1 MFLNFILAIF
11 LSALISYLLTPKVRN
26 FFISRGFVED
36 PKLKNKKTG
45 NATALK
51 PVPRGGGLPVF
62 IAILITS
69 LIFLPLDHHLITIL
83 AAALFTVIIGLID
96 DIKDISPHFRL
107 FCNFLSA
114 IAIVSAGIG
123 INYISNPFGGVINL
137 SFLPASL
144 LAIFWIVW
152 STNTVGWAAGVE
164 GQLPG
169 FVAISAIFIG
179 ILGLRYAV
187 DTLQWPVIILAGAVA
202 GAYLGFLPFNFFPQ
216 SIMPGYSAKS
226 LAGFFLSL
234 LSILSGAKLATL
246 IFLLGIPMID
256 AFLVIIRRLLR
267 HQSIF
272 VSDGSHFHH
281 QLLKLGWSRSQIAIF
296 YWAVTLSLGLL
307 SLFLNSQQKFYALFG
322 LLLIFSALIT
332 TISRRTL

>member
-1 MFLNFILAIF
+1 MLLNFILAIF

-26 FFISRGFVED
+26 FFISQGFVED
-36 PKLKNKKTG
+36 PLVKNKKTG

-51 PVPRGGGLPVF
+51 PVPRGGGLPIF
-62 IAILITS
+62 LAILVTS
-69 LIFLPLDHHLITIL
+69 LIFLPLDHHLLTIL
-83 AAALFTVIIGLID
+83 AAAFFTVVIGLID

-107 FCNFLSA
+107 FCNFLA
-114 IAIVSAGIG
+114 AVAIVSAGIG

-202 GAYLGFLPFNFFPQ
+202 GSYLGFLPFNFSPQ

-256 AFLVIIRRLLR
+256 AFLVIIRRLFR

-296 YWAVTLSLGLL
+296 YWAVTLALGLL
-307 SLFLNSQQKFYALFG
+307 SLFLNSQQKFYTLFG
-322 LLLIFSALIT
+322 LFLILSALIT
-332 TISRRTL
+332 TVSRRTL